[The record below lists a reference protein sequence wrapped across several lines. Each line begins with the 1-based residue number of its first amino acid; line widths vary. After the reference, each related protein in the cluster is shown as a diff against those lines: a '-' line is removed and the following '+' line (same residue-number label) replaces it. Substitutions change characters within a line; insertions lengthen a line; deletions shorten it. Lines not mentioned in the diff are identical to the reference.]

1 VSTVE
6 LLFTSWIMT
15 RGVYIQSLSIFDLC
29 TWYISRLQY
38 VLDKLIES
46 VRYVLP
52 LVEFYGKVAVHFVMQ
67 ILLYQKVAACMI
79 AQSEYDI
86 ATLAVAFKRAKR
98 TTCPS

>member
-1 VSTVE
+1 
-6 LLFTSWIMT
+6 
-15 RGVYIQSLSIFDLC
+15 
-29 TWYISRLQY
+29 

-67 ILLYQKVAACMI
+67 IFIVSKSSCLYDCTIRVRYI
-79 AQSEYDI
+79 
-86 ATLAVAFKRAKR
+86 TLAVAFKRAKR

>member
-1 VSTVE
+1 
-6 LLFTSWIMT
+6 
-15 RGVYIQSLSIFDLC
+15 
-29 TWYISRLQY
+29 